1 MAGVK
6 QFNEEEA
13 LGRALDLFWARGYRA
28 TSMLD
33 LAEATGVQRGS
44 LYNAYGDKEEIFLI
58 VLKRYSEA
66 YLARISAAFSGNDLA
81 AALTR
86 YLDAC
91 IAIMMAGDPP
101 RGCMTTKTATDTAL
115 NGERVN
121 TALKG
126 FLDEVEQAIAAHLS
140 TPAFA
145 AGLTLPP
152 GEVARLLVTF
162 TRGMAVLERVYQDE
176 KRLHESARSLVKA
189 LVR

>member
-44 LYNAYGDKEEIFLI
+44 LYNAYGDKEKIFLI

-66 YLARISAAFSGNDLA
+66 YLARISAAFSGDDLA

-115 NGERVN
+115 NGERVHM
-121 TALKG
+121 ALKG
-126 FLDEVEQAIAAHLS
+126 FLDEVEQAIAGHLA

-145 AGLTLPP
+145 ARLTLPP
-152 GEVARLLVTF
+152 AEAARLLVTF